1 MKKILFSFLLFAA
14 AHFAANA
21 QTNTFPAT
29 GNVGIGTLAPASALE
44 VVGTAKIG
52 GATNNLIVDA
62 NGNLSFAGTAAY
74 KVGGNKYA
82 FQFAGNPN
90 YGMFFN
96 QTNVR
101 YELRNNAAA
110 ATFFVGADNG
120 NGYFLGNLGLG
131 VQTAAAKLDVAG
143 AVKIADGTQGAG
155 KVLTSD
161 ANGLASWQTPTG
173 GGGITGTGA
182 AGNLTFWTGTTTL
195 GTNTNLFWN
204 NTNTRLG
211 IGTATPANKVD
222 ISGAGGLRVST
233 TNPGSGTA
241 DWIAGNYG
249 ATTGDRV
256 VMGNLNGRAT
266 IGGHNNALTA
276 WAPLILNQ
284 DGGNVG
290 IGTNAPGA
298 RLHIKETG
306 NSIPTEILESASTIG
321 TWLSI
326 GNTSTGGRWYSLI
339 ATGSGNGQ
347 GAGKL
352 LISSNNSAGQTRAAG
367 IVLDS
372 NANVMMGT
380 TTAATGYR
388 LTVAGKVIC
397 TELKVQLQPFP
408 DYVFE
413 KNYKLRTIK
422 EVENH
427 IDTYKRLPGMP
438 SAKEVESGG
447 MNVGEMQGK
456 VVEKVEELT
465 LYIIQQQKQIEASQ
479 KQVVALQQL
488 VEKLQQQIEAKK

>member
-1 MKKILFSFLLFAA
+1 MKKISFSLLFLVA

-29 GNVGIGTLAPASALE
+29 GNVGIGTLTPASALE
-44 VVGTAKIG
+44 VVGTGKIG
-52 GATNNLIVDA
+52 GASNNLTVDA
-62 NGNLSFAGTAAY
+62 NGNLAFSGNAAY

-82 FQFAGNPN
+82 FQFSGNGN

-143 AVKIADGTQGAG
+143 KVKIVDGTQGVG

-173 GGGITGTGA
+173 GGTITGSGS
-182 AGNLTFWTGTTTL
+182 AGNLAFWTGTMAL
-195 GTNTNLFWN
+195 GTNANLFWD
-204 NTNTRLG
+204 NTNARLG
-211 IGTATPANKVD
+211 IGTATPANKLD
-222 ISGAGGLRVST
+222 ISGVGGIRVST

-256 VMGNLNGRAT
+256 VMGNLLGKAT
-266 IGGHNNALTA
+266 IGAHNNTLTA
-276 WAPLILNQ
+276 WAPLLINQ
-284 DGGNVG
+284 GGGNVA
-290 IGTNAPGA
+290 IGTASANGQLQLSNSLINRKIVLYELANNDNQYIGFGA
-298 RLHIKETG
+298 NPSTLRYQVDATTADHVFYAGSSSTVSNELMRIKG
-306 NSIPTEILESASTIG
+306 NGNVTIG
-321 TWLSI
+321 
-326 GNTSTGGRWYSLI
+326 
-339 ATGSGNGQ
+339 
-347 GAGKL
+347 
-352 LISSNNSAGQTRAAG
+352 
-367 IVLDS
+367 V
-372 NANVMMGT
+372 T
-380 TTAATGYR
+380 TPATGYK
-388 LTVAGKVIC
+388 LTVAGKIIC

-413 KNYKLRTIK
+413 KNYNLRTIK

-427 IDTYKRLPGMP
+427 INTYKRLPGMP

-488 VEKLQQQIEAKK
+488 VEKLQQQIEAKN

>member
-1 MKKILFSFLLFAA
+1 MKKISLSLLLFAVT
-14 AHFAANA
+14 HIAANS
-21 QTNTFPAT
+21 QTNTFPTT

-44 VVGTAKIG
+44 VVGTGKIG
-52 GATNNLIVDA
+52 GATNNLTIDA

-101 YELRNNAAA
+101 YELRSNTAA

-131 VQTAAAKLDVAG
+131 VQTAAAKLDVVG
-143 AVKIADGTQGAG
+143 TVKITDGTQGVG

-161 ANGLASWQTPTG
+161 ANGVASWQIPTG
-173 GGGITGTGA
+173 GGGISGTGT
-182 AGNLTFWTGTTTL
+182 AGNLAFWTGTTSL
-195 GTNTNLFWN
+195 GTNANLFWN
-204 NTNTRLG
+204 NTNGRLG
-211 IGTATPANKVD
+211 IGTATPVNKLDV
-222 ISGAGGLRVST
+222 SGTGGIRVST

-256 VMGNLNGRAT
+256 VMGNLLGKAT
-266 IGGHNNALTA
+266 IGAHNNALSA
-276 WAPLILNQ
+276 WAPLIINQ
-284 DGGNVG
+284 GGGNVA
-290 IGTNAPGA
+290 IGTANANGQFQLSNSLINRKIVLYETANNDNQFFGFGA
-298 RLHIKETG
+298 
-306 NSIPTEILESASTIG
+306 
-321 TWLSI
+321 
-326 GNTSTGGRWYSLI
+326 NTSTLRYQVD
-339 ATGSGNGQ
+339 ATTTDHVFYAASSSTVSNELMRVKGNGNVTI
-347 GAGKL
+347 GV
-352 LISSNNSAGQTRAAG
+352 AAP
-367 IVLDS
+367 
-372 NANVMMGT
+372 
-380 TTAATGYR
+380 ATGYK
-388 LTVAGKVIC
+388 LTVAGKIIC

-413 KNYKLRTIK
+413 KNYRLRSLK

-427 IDTYKRLPGMP
+427 IIAYKRLPGMP

-447 MNVGEMQGK
+447 MNVGEMEGK

-479 KQVVALQQL
+479 KEVEVLQKL
-488 VEKLQQQIEAKK
+488 IEKLQQQVSAKK

>member
-1 MKKILFSFLLFAA
+1 MKKISFSLLILAA
-14 AHFAANA
+14 VHFAANA

-44 VVGTAKIG
+44 VVGTSKLG
-52 GATNNLIVDA
+52 GAANSITVDA
-62 NGNLSFAGTAAY
+62 NGNLAFNGNAVY

-82 FQFAGNPN
+82 FQYSGNTN
-90 YGMFFN
+90 YGLFFS

-101 YELRNNAAA
+101 YELRNSAAA

-120 NGYFLGNLGLG
+120 NGYYLGNLGLG
-131 VQTAAAKLDVAG
+131 VQAATAKLDVAG
-143 AVKIADGTQGAG
+143 AVKIADGTQGVG

-173 GGGITGTGA
+173 GGTLTGTGA
-182 AGNLTFWTGTTTL
+182 TGSLALWTGTTTL
-195 GTNTNLFWN
+195 GINVNLNWDNTNG
-204 NTNTRLG
+204 RLG
-211 IGTATPANKVD
+211 IGTSNPATRLD
-222 ISGAGGLRVST
+222 ISGVGGLRVST

-256 VMGNLNGRAT
+256 VMGNLLGKAT
-266 IGGHNNALTA
+266 IGAHNNTLTA

-284 DGGNVG
+284 GGGNVA
-290 IGTNAPGA
+290 IGTASANGQLQLSNTLVNRKIVLYEVANNDNQYFGFGA
-298 RLHIKETG
+298 NPSTLRYQVDATTTDHVFYAG
-306 NSIPTEILESASTIG
+306 SSSTISNE
-321 TWLSI
+321 LMRI
-326 GNTSTGGRWYSLI
+326 K
-339 ATGSGNGQ
+339 GNG
-347 GAGKL
+347 
-352 LISSNNSAGQTRAAG
+352 
-367 IVLDS
+367 
-372 NANVMMGT
+372 NVTIGVT
-380 TTAATGYR
+380 TPATGYK
-388 LTVAGKVIC
+388 LTVAGKIMC

-413 KNYKLRTIK
+413 KNYRLKTLK

-438 SAKEVESGG
+438 SAAEVESTG

-479 KQVVALQQL
+479 KQVEALQQM
-488 VEKLQQQIEAKK
+488 VEKLKQQVAAKK